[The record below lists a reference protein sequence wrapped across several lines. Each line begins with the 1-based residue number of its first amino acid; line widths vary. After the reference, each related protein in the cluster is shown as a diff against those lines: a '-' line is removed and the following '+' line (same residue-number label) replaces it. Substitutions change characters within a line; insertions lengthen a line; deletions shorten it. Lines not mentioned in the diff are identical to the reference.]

1 MSPVVSPRLCP
12 GDLRLCFCPTLQ
24 LSCPGQG
31 WELQTGGKTGCWGRW
46 GGYFICSSG
55 GSLPLNVSLGTD
67 FFLLFHPCS
76 LCRLVHLAIIHC
88 VPDVALCC
96 IAQLPR
102 ELLEIQNDLFQV

>member
-1 MSPVVSPRLCP
+1 MSPVVSPRVCP
-12 GDLRLCFCPTLQ
+12 GDLRLRFCPTLQ

-67 FFLLFHPCS
+67 FSFFSPLFPVQVGSPGHYPLCPRCGTLLHCS
-76 LCRLVHLAIIHC
+76 ASQRAAGD
-88 VPDVALCC
+88 P
-96 IAQLPR
+96 
-102 ELLEIQNDLFQV
+102 E